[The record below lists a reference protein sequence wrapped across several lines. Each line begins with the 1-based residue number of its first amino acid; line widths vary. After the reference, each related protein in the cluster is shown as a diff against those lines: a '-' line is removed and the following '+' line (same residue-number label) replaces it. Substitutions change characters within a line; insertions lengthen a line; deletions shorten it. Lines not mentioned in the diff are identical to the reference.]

1 MIWSDNG
8 HIHLSD
14 IFFNLLKAV
23 RTWQTHSFLN
33 VYTLISSNLNGYKDG
48 RRNYLSVINDQM
60 TTKIF
65 LPSDLRMMGGQESE
79 RDQVWA
85 TEDGIL
91 HILIQ

>member
-1 MIWSDNG
+1 VTDNG
-8 HIHLSD
+8 KIRVDNS
-14 IFFNLLKAV
+14 
-23 RTWQTHSFLN
+23 
-33 VYTLISSNLNGYKDG
+33 Y
-48 RRNYLSVINDQM
+48 
-60 TTKIF
+60 KIF

>member
-1 MIWSDNG
+1 M
-8 HIHLSD
+8 
-14 IFFNLLKAV
+14 
-23 RTWQTHSFLN
+23 
-33 VYTLISSNLNGYKDG
+33 ISSNLNGYKDG

-91 HILIQ
+91 HIINTITSDITRKSSRTC